1 MVEFIKF
8 KRGEGKEKMKHNF
21 SITRTQNPK
30 TKPDQNTLRFGRTFT
45 DHMFQME
52 YDASNGW
59 HNGRIIPYGP
69 ISLEPSAMVFHY
81 AQEMFEGLK
90 AYRGKDGRILL
101 FRPDMNAKRMTTTND
116 RLCIPHLEEDL
127 MIEAI
132 KAVVDV
138 DCDWVP
144 EKPGTSLYIRPFIIA
159 DDPYLGVAPSSH
171 FLFMIILSPV
181 GPYYAKGLVPTK
193 IFVEDEY
200 VRAAPGGT
208 GNAKIGANY
217 AIGLKAQVRAN
228 EKGYE
233 QVLWLD
239 AIERKYVEEIGTS
252 NAFFYIDDE
261 IITPPLGGSI
271 LSGITR
277 ASVIEL
283 LKNWGY
289 TVSEKKLSIQEV
301 YDKAKTGQLKEVWAT
316 GTATVI
322 SPVGELCWKDEKVT
336 INKGEIGSLSQK
348 LYDEISG
355 LQSGAIKDTRGWV
368 VEI

>member
-1 MVEFIKF
+1 MSYEFP
-8 KRGEGKEKMKHNF
+8 
-21 SITRTQNPK
+21 ITKTESPK
-30 TKPDQNTLRFGRTFT
+30 AKPDPNTLKFGRAFT

-52 YDASNGW
+52 YDTLKGW
-59 HNGRIIPYGP
+59 HNGRIVPYGP
-69 ISLEPSAMVFHY
+69 ISLEPAAVVFHY

-90 AYRGKDGRILL
+90 AYRAKDGRVLL
-101 FRPDMNAKRMTTTND
+101 FRPDMNAKRTTITND

-127 MIEAI
+127 MVEAI
-132 KAVVDV
+132 KALVDL
-138 DCDWVP
+138 DRDWIP

-159 DDPYLGVAPSSH
+159 DEPFLGVSPSTH
-171 FLFMIILSPV
+171 FIFMIILSPV

-208 GNAKIGANY
+208 GTAKIGANY
-217 AIGLKAQVRAN
+217 AIGLKAQVKAN

-239 AIERKYVEEIGTS
+239 AVERKFVEEIGTS

-271 LSGITR
+271 LAGITR

-283 LKNWGY
+283 LKDWGY
-289 TVSEKKLSIQEV
+289 KVSERKLSIEEV
-301 YDKAKTGQLKEVWAT
+301 YEKAKSGQLKEVWAT

-322 SPVGELCWKDEKVT
+322 SPVGELCWKDEKII

-348 LYDEISG
+348 LYDELSG
-355 LQSGAIKDTRGWV
+355 LQCGQINDSRGWV